1 MVLYW
6 YTITVLSG
14 QEFQAVFLS
23 TTEPIAEDGNTLNPT
38 KSPCDRYVFNTVL
51 TRAKSLVVV
60 VGSPRVLLNTEKH
73 MVKLYGHKGR
83 CWSLYLKSCI
93 EHGTL
98 IIPSVVEADKKATKN
113 FMAELAAEVGATL
126 PSDPRR
132 SSRANYKTKG
142 TISNTVLSE
151 QVTYGSKEG
160 MTLCSSQS
168 TASQHSATQTKSK
181 IRLVDRA
188 LSSGENIFKQMS
200 QVANTNMQVT
210 SSRHSQSAIHM
221 QCSMRSVQKLKS
233 VTNPAVNTVDQPLS
247 SNLAT
252 IQSVQKNRVSASSS
266 EQTINTTPSRPINS
280 TSSPPLS
287 KPMHRWNIEAQK
299 SKSRGI

>member
-1 MVLYW
+1 MV
-6 YTITVLSG
+6 VSG

-73 MVKLYGHKGR
+73 MVKLYGDKGR

-98 IIPSVVEADKKATKN
+98 IIPSLIEVDKNATEN
-113 FMAELAAEVGATL
+113 FMAELAAEVGAIL

-132 SSRANYKTKG
+132 SSRANYKIKG
-142 TISNTVLSE
+142 TISNTALSKH
-151 QVTYGSKEG
+151 VICGSKEG
-160 MTLCSSQS
+160 MYSSQS
-168 TASQHSATQTKSK
+168 TASQHSATQAKAR
-181 IRLVDRA
+181 IRLVDKP
-188 LSSGENIFKQMS
+188 LSSDVKQMS
-200 QVANTNMQVT
+200 QVAATNMQVT
-210 SSRHSQSAIHM
+210 SSRYSQSAI
-221 QCSMRSVQKLKS
+221 QMRCPMGSVQKLKS
-233 VTNPAVNTVDQPLS
+233 ATNPAGNAVNQPLS
-247 SNLAT
+247 SNLAAK
-252 IQSVQKNRVSASSS
+252 QSVQENRVRLNVASSG
-266 EQTINTTPSRPINS
+266 EQTINATPSRPIKS

-287 KPMHRWNIEAQK
+287 KLMHRQNIEAHK
-299 SKSRGI
+299 SRSRGI